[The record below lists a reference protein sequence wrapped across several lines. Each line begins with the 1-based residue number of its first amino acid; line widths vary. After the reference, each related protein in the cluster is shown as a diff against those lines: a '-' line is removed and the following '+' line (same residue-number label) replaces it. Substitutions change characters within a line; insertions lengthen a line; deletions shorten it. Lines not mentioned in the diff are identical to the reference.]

1 MISTARS
8 TFHAGIIWDGCH
20 GRLIVE
26 DEPLIALEV
35 HAAFSAAG
43 ASIVAAGC
51 SSEAMQMI
59 NSPGLSAAV
68 VDIDLGRGEDCS
80 AVCKRLSEQSIPIGT
95 ERKPP
100 PCARRRQA
108 ARHGAR
114 SPLLAKAPR
123 RISRLGGMKRHGAE
137 RLSGDGCGLGIDR
150 DRPQAGDE
158 FAAAAEIAGNRE
170 LAQSG
175 AKAP

>member
-1 MISTARS
+1 MHEVSGTA
-8 TFHAGIIWDGCH
+8 AH
-20 GRLIVE
+20 GRALSGRSILIVE

-80 AVCKRLSEQSIPIGT
+80 AVCKRLSERSIPFVFFTG
-95 ERKPP
+95 
-100 PCARRRQA
+100 
-108 ARHGAR
+108 GAR
-114 SPLLAKAPR
+114 ADILQNWPRAPVLTKLADKGRLVEVVAGLL
-123 RISRLGGMKRHGAE
+123 
-137 RLSGDGCGLGIDR
+137 C
-150 DRPQAGDE
+150 
-158 FAAAAEIAGNRE
+158 
-170 LAQSG
+170 
-175 AKAP
+175 